1 MANTKKVKEEK
12 EKTLDMN
19 LDRAMDEDK
28 ALQEGNEIH
37 ERMVE
42 QAAVL
47 SDEITSALVKKI
59 VDSSET
65 DNPLKK
71 EVAIL
76 AIARTLSTLSSYSF
90 ETEDEFLETMRSAY
104 TKMEGNVL
112 KSILNPR
119 PCSEC
124 AECSA
129 YLQEC
134 AEKDGLDYKATTNAN
149 LCFIAY
155 QLINYDLWNKVV
167 YKTLQDKG
175 IDVTK

>member
-1 MANTKKVKEEK
+1 MAKKEDKKE

-28 ALQEGNEIH
+28 ALQEGNELH

-76 AIARTLSTLSSYSF
+76 AIARTLTTLASYSF
-90 ETEDEFLETMRSAY
+90 ETEDEFMTSLRSAY
-104 TKMEGNVL
+104 NKMEQNVL
-112 KSILNPR
+112 RAILNPR
-119 PCSEC
+119 PCAEC
-124 AECSA
+124 AECSQ

-134 AEKDGLDYKATTNAN
+134 SEKDGLDTKMTTNAN
-149 LCFIAY
+149 LCLMSY
-155 QLINYDLWNKVV
+155 ELINYDLWNKVL
-167 YKTLQDKG
+167 YKTLQDRG
-175 IDVTK
+175 IDITK

>member
-1 MANTKKVKEEK
+1 MAKKEDNNKE

-19 LDRAMDEDK
+19 LDKAMDEDK
-28 ALQEGNEIH
+28 ALKEGNEIH

-76 AIARTLSTLSSYSF
+76 AIARTLTTLASYSF
-90 ETEDEFLETMRSAY
+90 ETEDDFMASLRSAY
-104 TKMEGNVL
+104 NKMEQNVL
-112 KSILNPR
+112 RAILNPR

-124 AECSA
+124 TECSQ

-134 AEKDGLDYKATTNAN
+134 SEKDELDTKMTTNAN
-149 LCFIAY
+149 LCLMSY
-155 QLINYDLWNKVV
+155 ELINYDLWNKVL

-175 IDVTK
+175 IDITK